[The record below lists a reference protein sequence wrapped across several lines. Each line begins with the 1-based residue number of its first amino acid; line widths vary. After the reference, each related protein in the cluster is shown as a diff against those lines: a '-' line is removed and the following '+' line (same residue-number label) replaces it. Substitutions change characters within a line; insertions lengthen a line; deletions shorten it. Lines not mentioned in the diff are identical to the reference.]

1 MREMAKRK
9 FIPILLIV
17 LSAFLFQGVNA
28 YAISWGSNLK
38 AALKNAKSKQKP
50 VMADFYTDWCG
61 WCKKL
66 DKETYADRKVGNLA
80 REFISVKVNGDKA
93 RDAVR
98 KYGIRG
104 YPTVLFFDS
113 NGKVVQRIGGYV
125 GPVDF
130 AKIMEDVLEKTKPA
144 SVKKSARGKK
154 RVLPSE
160 KRPKPP
166 VTEKEHGR
174 KKDFKLSGIVY
185 HPRKRKAIIN
195 NTIVK
200 IGDRIDGAEVVE
212 ISEKSVKLYYEGHE
226 IVLEM
231 E

>member
-1 MREMAKRK
+1 MAKRK
-9 FIPILLIV
+9 FIPILLII
-17 LSAFLFQGVNA
+17 LSVFLFQAVSA
-28 YAISWGSNLK
+28 YAISWSSNLE

-61 WCKKL
+61 WCEKL
-66 DKETYADRKVGNLA
+66 DKETYADRKVSNLA

-130 AKIMEDVLEKTKPA
+130 AKIMKGVLKGTKLA
-144 SVKKSARGKK
+144 SVKKSAQGKK
-154 RVLPSE
+154 GVLPLE
-160 KRPKPP
+160 ERPKPS
-166 VTEKEHGR
+166 VTEKENGQ
-174 KKDFKLSGIVY
+174 KADFKLSGIAY
-185 HPRKRKAIIN
+185 HPGKPKAIIN
-195 NTIVK
+195 DTVVK
-200 IGDRIDGAEVVE
+200 VGDKIDGAEVVE
-212 ISEKSVKLYYEGHE
+212 ISKKSVKLYHEKHE

-231 E
+231 K